1 MKSQVALAAQ
11 QIRKILKEKF
21 PKIKF
26 TVKSSNYSNGDSIHV
41 EYTNG
46 ILPELVE
53 KEIKQYQYG
62 TFDGMT
68 DMYEYTNSR
77 EDIPQTK
84 YLFVSRKI
92 TPDVKAKVKSDIA
105 KSFGL
110 KDENDE
116 QEWYDK
122 FSCWSDQVIWRE
134 LSKMT
139 I

>member
-1 MKSQVALAAQ
+1 
-11 QIRKILKEKF
+11 
-21 PKIKF
+21 
-26 TVKSSNYSNGDSIHV
+26 
-41 EYTNG
+41 
-46 ILPELVE
+46 
-53 KEIKQYQYG
+53 
-62 TFDGMT
+62 MT

-84 YLFVSRKI
+84 YLFVSRVI